1 MQTGSIRGATS
12 TSQIRAT
19 LPGGG
24 QRLIVTSPNKIG
36 PYLLRSQIG
45 EGGFSNIR
53 VAVDSLGNK
62 YACKIVPKKRLID
75 RNLSILIEREVNIL
89 SSLDHPSI
97 VRFYDLIEDSL
108 NYYLVTEFCEGET
121 LFHFIGNRGKL
132 EEDMARDIFRQ
143 ICEAVRYIHSMN
155 IAHRDIKPENIII
168 NDRYEIKLLD
178 FGLSEVCH
186 GLCSSRCGSC
196 SYQSP
201 ELFQD
206 SGYDALKA
214 DMWALGV
221 TLYTMM
227 FAHLPWT
234 RRSRNE
240 IAEQIKECH
249 FFIPLNVS
257 DECKQVL
264 CGLMNK
270 DLQERFT
277 VEQVLASDWLRA
289 APVRRF
295 SDVRVKSL
303 PRKRMSVSLLVPPL
317 PTGEMQEVDDVKE
330 MLKKARRKI
339 PLAAGRM
346 VATGRPGIASAAHCP
361 RVRSMTIPPLQM
373 DPVGIVHC

>member
-19 LPGGG
+19 LPGDG

-303 PRKRMSVSLLVPPL
+303 PRKRMSVSLPPL

>member
-143 ICEAVRYIHSMN
+143 ICEAVRYNHSMN

-317 PTGEMQEVDDVKE
+317 AGEMQEVDDVKE